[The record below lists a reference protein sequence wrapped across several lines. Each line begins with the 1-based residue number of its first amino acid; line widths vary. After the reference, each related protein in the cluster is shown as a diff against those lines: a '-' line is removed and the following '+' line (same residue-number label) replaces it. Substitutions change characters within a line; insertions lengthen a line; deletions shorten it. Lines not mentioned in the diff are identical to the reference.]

1 MCFQDFRFEAVI
13 SFRIVLSAFG
23 LVILAPQLT
32 MQSLR
37 AFVSDAH
44 QKGLDDCWLL
54 DFKVADP
61 YLEERL
67 MLIRRQVIAALGLHA
82 ALSSMGCDPPDT
94 IDLLPLVNKALE
106 METLSPKHVGIL
118 RALNKQA
125 NAAKHALAFR
135 SHL

>member
-1 MCFQDFRFEAVI
+1 
-13 SFRIVLSAFG
+13 
-23 LVILAPQLT
+23 

-67 MLIRRQVIAALGLHA
+67 TLIRRQVIAALGLHA
-82 ALSSMGCDPPDT
+82 ALSGMGCDPPDT
-94 IDLLPLVNKALE
+94 IDLLPLVDKALGME
-106 METLSPKHVGIL
+106 MLSPKHAGIL
-118 RALNKQA
+118 
-125 NAAKHALAFR
+125 
-135 SHL
+135 